1 MSEHLT
7 ASQQSIVGRS
17 EYRADYHE
25 RLQKKSPEELQEML
39 VTETANSTR
48 AGPYSDDYTD
58 TDAVDDVNDI

>member
-48 AGPYSDDYTD
+48 AGPYSDD
-58 TDAVDDVNDI
+58 